1 MNFPVIGSV
10 VILSLLSG
18 CATITRG
25 STQSWS
31 VETDPVGADITLSSG
46 EACKSPCTLKKK
58 RKHPFSVDI
67 CKNGYERVVTTID
80 SSVKGAGAAGLAGN
94 VLVGGVIGIGV
105 DAATGASKDLLP
117 NPLVVTLPAAQP
129 GCDGPK
135 MPPIP
140 TGGVDAAGNKAKEA
154 REEATEAK

>member
-1 MNFPVIGSV
+1 MNFSIVGSV
-10 VILSLLSG
+10 AILSLLSG

-58 RKHPFSVDI
+58 RKHPFTVDI
-67 CKNGYERVVTTID
+67 CKNGHERVTTTID

-105 DAATGASKDLLP
+105 DAATGASKDLTP
-117 NPLVVTLPAAQP
+117 NPLVVTLPVAQP

-135 MPPIP
+135 VPPVP
-140 TGGVDAAGNKAKEA
+140 NGGVDAGGKKVKIAE
-154 REEATEAK
+154 